1 MSDTRGS
8 SADANDSRVALVTGG
23 ATGIGR
29 ACVERFLLDGMAVVF
44 TDISATDGERTLSD
58 LQGAGNRLAFVAG
71 DVRDASCNRGAVG
84 CALEWWGRLDV
95 LVANAG
101 VQTAGR
107 LVDSQ
112 DDEMKAILDVNFLG
126 AARICRE
133 ALPHMIARGQGAV
146 VAISS
151 INALLA
157 FPGMLA
163 YDASKAALISLVRHI
178 AVEHG
183 CDGVR
188 ANAVCPGATLT
199 DFHLRSAAAR
209 GVDPE
214 QLRAS
219 MRGYGLVGRAGEAAE
234 IAEVVAFLASDRAS
248 FITGQA
254 IVADGGYSVLGAR
267 ASGTLR

>member
-1 MSDTRGS
+1 MTDVQGN
-8 SADANDSRVALVTGG
+8 ANERRVALVTGG

-29 ACVERFLLDGMAVVF
+29 ACVERFLSDGMAVVF
-44 TDISATDGERTLSD
+44 TDISSRDGEQALSD
-58 LQGAGNRLAFVAG
+58 LRDAGDRLAFIAG
-71 DVRDASCNRGAVG
+71 DVRDASCNAAAVRR
-84 CALEWWGRLDV
+84 AIESWDRLDV

-101 VQTAGR
+101 VQTPGR
-107 LVDSQ
+107 LVEAQ
-112 DDEMKAILDVNFLG
+112 DNEIKAVLDVNFLG
-126 AARICRE
+126 AARICRD
-133 ALPHMIARGQGAV
+133 ALPHMITRGRGAV

-151 INALLA
+151 INALLG

-183 CDGVR
+183 RDGIR

-199 DFHLRSAAAR
+199 DFHFRKAAAG
-209 GVDPE
+209 GVAPE

-219 MRGYGLVGRAGEAAE
+219 THGYGLVGRAAEPAE

-248 FITGQA
+248 FVTGQA
-254 IVADGGYSVLGAR
+254 IVADGGYSVLGSR
-267 ASGTLR
+267 A

>member
-1 MSDTRGS
+1 MADVRVSSSDPSER
-8 SADANDSRVALVTGG
+8 RVALVTGG

-29 ACVERFLLDGMAVVF
+29 ACVERFLSDGMAVVF
-44 TDISATDGERTLSD
+44 TDVSSPDGGRALTELN
-58 LQGAGNRLAFVAG
+58 GAGNRLAFVAG
-71 DVRDASCNRGAVG
+71 DVRDAKCNARAVG
-84 CALEWWGRLDV
+84 TAIEWGRLDV

-101 VQTAGR
+101 VQTPGR
-107 LVDSQ
+107 LLDSK
-112 DDEMKAILDVNFLG
+112 DDDLKAILDVNFLG

-133 ALPHMIARGQGAV
+133 ALPHMIARRQGAV

-157 FPGMLA
+157 FPNMLA

-183 CDGVR
+183 RDGIR

-199 DFHLRSAAAR
+199 DFHFRNAAAR
-209 GVDPE
+209 GIGPE

-219 MRGYGLVGRAGEAAE
+219 TQGYGLVGRAAEPKE
-234 IAEVVAFLASDRAS
+234 IAEVVAFLASDGAS
-248 FITGQA
+248 FVTGQA
-254 IVADGGYSVLGAR
+254 IVADGGYSILGSR
-267 ASGTLR
+267 A

>member
-1 MSDTRGS
+1 MDELPAFNREPPEV
-8 SADANDSRVALVTGG
+8 RVALVTGG

-29 ACVERFLLDGMAVVF
+29 ACVERFLREEMAVVF
-44 TDISATDGERTLSD
+44 TDVSAPDGERTLRD
-58 LQGAGNRLAFVAG
+58 LKGAGNRLAFVDG
-71 DVRDASCNRGAVG
+71 DVRDAKCNARAVQ
-84 CALEWWGRLDV
+84 CALESWGRLDV

-101 VQTAGR
+101 VQTPGR
-107 LVDSQ
+107 LLDAP
-112 DDEMKAILDVNFLG
+112 DDEIKAILDVNFLG
-126 AARICRE
+126 AVRICRE
-133 ALPHMIARGQGAV
+133 ALPHMLARGKAAI

-157 FPGMLA
+157 FPGMLG
-163 YDASKAALISLVRHI
+163 YDASKAALIALVRHI

-183 CDGVR
+183 RDGVR

-199 DFHLRSAAAR
+199 DYHFRKAAAR
-209 GVDPE
+209 GVTPQ

-219 MRGYGLVGRAGEAAE
+219 MRGYGLIGRPAEPME

-254 IVADGGYSVLGAR
+254 ITADGGYSVLGAR
-267 ASGTLR
+267 A

>member
-1 MSDTRGS
+1 MADTRQSG
-8 SADANDSRVALVTGG
+8 ADQNDARVALVTGG

-29 ACVERFLLDGMAVVF
+29 ACVERFLRDGMAVVF
-44 TDISATDGERTLSD
+44 TDVSLADGERTLGE
-58 LQGAGNRLAFVAG
+58 LQGAANRLAFVAG
-71 DVRDASCNRGAVG
+71 DVRDAKCNTRAVA
-84 CALEWWGRLDV
+84 CALESWRRLDV

-101 VQTAGR
+101 VQTPGR
-107 LVDSQ
+107 LVDAR
-112 DDEMKAILDVNFLG
+112 DDEIKAVLDINFLG

-163 YDASKAALISLVRHI
+163 YDASKAALISLTRHI

-183 CDGVR
+183 RNGIR

-199 DFHLRSAAAR
+199 DFHLRKAAAR
-209 GVDPE
+209 GVAPE

-219 MRGYGLVGRAGEAAE
+219 MRGYGLVGRAAEPSE

-248 FITGQA
+248 FVTGQA
-254 IVADGGYSVLGAR
+254 ITADGGYSVLGAR
-267 ASGTLR
+267 A

>member
-1 MSDTRGS
+1 MSDARGQRPGPE
-8 SADANDSRVALVTGG
+8 DCRVALVTGG

-29 ACVERFLLDGMAVVF
+29 ACVECFLRDGMAVVF
-44 TDISATDGERTLSD
+44 TDLSSPDGERALSD
-58 LQGAGNRLAFVAG
+58 LGGTRNRLAFVCG
-71 DVRDASCNRGAVG
+71 DVRDAACNTRAVQR
-84 CALEWWGRLDV
+84 AIESWGRLDV

-101 VQTAGR
+101 VQTPGR
-107 LVDSQ
+107 LVDAQ
-112 DDEMKAILDVNFLG
+112 DDEIKAVLDVNFLG
-126 AARICRE
+126 ATRICRE
-133 ALPHMIARGQGAV
+133 ALPQMIARGKGAV

-151 INALLA
+151 INALIG

-163 YDASKAALISLVRHI
+163 YDASKVALISLIRHI

-183 CDGVR
+183 RDGVR

-199 DFHLRSAAAR
+199 DFHFRKAADR
-209 GVDPE
+209 GVAPE
-214 QLRAS
+214 ELRAS
-219 MRGYGLVGRAGEAAE
+219 TRGYGLVGRAAEPAE

-267 ASGTLR
+267 A

>member
-1 MSDTRGS
+1 MADPDPRGS
-8 SADANDSRVALVTGG
+8 SSDPSERRVALVTGG

-29 ACVERFLLDGMAVVF
+29 ACVERFLSDGMAVVF
-44 TDISATDGERTLSD
+44 TDVSAPDGERAVSD
-58 LQGAGNRLAFVAG
+58 LGGGTANRLAFVAG
-71 DVRDASCNRGAVG
+71 DVRDAKCNARAVG
-84 CALEWWGRLDV
+84 TAIESWGRLDV

-101 VQTAGR
+101 VQTPGR
-107 LVDSQ
+107 LVDSK
-112 DDEMKAILDVNFLG
+112 DDELKAVLDVNFLG

-133 ALPHMIARGQGAV
+133 ALPHMVARGQGAV

-157 FPGMLA
+157 FPNMLA

-183 CDGVR
+183 RDGVR

-199 DFHLRSAAAR
+199 DFHFRKAAAR
-209 GVDPE
+209 GVGPE
-214 QLRAS
+214 ELRAGTQ
-219 MRGYGLVGRAGEAAE
+219 GYGLVGRAAEPKE

-254 IVADGGYSVLGAR
+254 IVADGGYSVLGSR
-267 ASGTLR
+267 T

>member
-1 MSDTRGS
+1 MSATQTATRDS
-8 SADANDSRVALVTGG
+8 SNGRVALVTGG

-29 ACVERFLLDGMAVVF
+29 ACVERFLQDGMSVVF
-44 TDISATDGERTLSD
+44 TDISSQDGERTLSD
-58 LQGAGNRLAFVAG
+58 LRDADSRLAFVAG
-71 DVRDASCNRGAVG
+71 DVRDAACNARAIERARGS
-84 CALEWWGRLDV
+84 WGRLDV

-101 VQTAGR
+101 VQTPGR
-107 LVDSQ
+107 LVDAQ
-112 DDEMKAILDVNFLG
+112 DNDIKAVLDVNFLG

-133 ALPHMIARGQGAV
+133 ALPHMIAAGKGAI

-151 INALLA
+151 VNALLA

-183 CDGVR
+183 RDGIR

-199 DFHLRSAAAR
+199 DFHFRKAAAR
-209 GVDPE
+209 GIEPE

-219 MRGYGLVGRAGEAAE
+219 TRGYGIVGRAAEPME
-234 IAEVVAFLASDRAS
+234 IAEVVAFLAGDRAS
-248 FITGQA
+248 FVTGQA
-254 IVADGGYSVLGAR
+254 IVADGGYSILGGR
-267 ASGTLR
+267 G

>member
-1 MSDTRGS
+1 MGNTPAASGGS
-8 SADANDSRVALVTGG
+8 SDARVALVTGG

-29 ACVERFLLDGMAVVF
+29 ACVEHFLRDGMAVVF
-44 TDISATDGERTLSD
+44 TDVSSADGERALSD
-58 LQGAGNRLAFVAG
+58 LQGVGNGLAFVAG
-71 DVRDASCNRGAVG
+71 DVRDARCNANAVG
-84 CALEWWGRLDV
+84 CALESWGRLDV
-95 LVANAG
+95 LIANAG
-101 VQTAGR
+101 VQTPGR
-107 LVDSQ
+107 LVDAK
-112 DDEMKAILDVNFLG
+112 DDEVKAILDVNFLG

-133 ALPHMIARGQGAV
+133 ALPHMVARGQGAV

-163 YDASKAALISLVRHI
+163 YDASKSALLSLIRHI

-183 CDGVR
+183 RDGIR

-199 DFHLRSAAAR
+199 DFHLRKAAAR
-209 GVDPE
+209 GVGAQ

-219 MRGYGLVGRAGEAAE
+219 MHGYGLVGRAAEPAE
-234 IAEVVAFLASDRAS
+234 IAEVVAFLASNRAS
-248 FITGQA
+248 FITGQT

-267 ASGTLR
+267 A

>member
-1 MSDTRGS
+1 MADIRDSSSDPSGG
-8 SADANDSRVALVTGG
+8 RVALVTGG

-29 ACVERFLLDGMAVVF
+29 ACVERFLRDGMAVVF
-44 TDISATDGERTLSD
+44 TDVSSADGARALSD
-58 LQGAGNRLAFVAG
+58 LDGAGNRLAFVAG
-71 DVRDASCNRGAVG
+71 DVRDAKCNARAV
-84 CALEWWGRLDV
+84 ATAIETWGRLDV

-101 VQTAGR
+101 VQTPGR
-107 LVDSQ
+107 LVDSK
-112 DDEMKAILDVNFLG
+112 DDDLKAVLDVNFLG

-133 ALPHMIARGQGAV
+133 ALPHMVARRQGAV

-157 FPGMLA
+157 FPNMLA

-183 CDGVR
+183 RDGVR

-199 DFHLRSAAAR
+199 DFHFRKAAER
-209 GVDPE
+209 GIGPE

-219 MRGYGLVGRAGEAAE
+219 TKGYGLVGRAAEPME

-248 FITGQA
+248 FVTGQA
-254 IVADGGYSVLGAR
+254 IVADGGYSILGGR
-267 ASGTLR
+267 A